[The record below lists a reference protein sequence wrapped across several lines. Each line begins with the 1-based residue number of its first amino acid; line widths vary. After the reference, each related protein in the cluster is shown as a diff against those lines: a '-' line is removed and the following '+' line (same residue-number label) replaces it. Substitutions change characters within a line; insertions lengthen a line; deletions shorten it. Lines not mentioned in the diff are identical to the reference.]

1 MARPISMPAKQ
12 PYDCHCQPKEKG
24 EHFCWCVSAC
34 MHDGGRSWQGKGPR
48 AQQHMLQQSRRHTST
63 CCSKQEAQ
71 QHMLQQAGGTAA
83 QVAASRRH
91 SNTCCSKQDAQ
102 QHKSQ
107 QAGGTAAHVAANRTG
122 NRPWPRTGMPTNRGH
137 RSVQG
142 MP

>member
-83 QVAASRRH
+83 QQTGQATGLGLGQECQQIEDTDRCKECRKTDRPRQICAHTQKYAS
-91 SNTCCSKQDAQ
+91 A
-102 QHKSQ
+102 
-107 QAGGTAAHVAANRTG
+107 
-122 NRPWPRTGMPTNRGH
+122 
-137 RSVQG
+137 
-142 MP
+142 